1 MPTKKPLQLAQGDL
15 LFVAVPAEDFRG
27 EPAPK
32 DEYGRYILARGEAT
46 GHVHAIDAPEVEI
59 VKRDGVMYLKVDAP
73 SEVRH
78 ETAPNVLT
86 MEHNTVTLQP
96 GTWQLKRQ
104 FEWDMGAR
112 LMAD

>member
-1 MPTKKPLQLAQGDL
+1 MKEKTPKQLAQGDL
-15 LFVAVPAEDFRG
+15 LFVQAAAEDFKGTAVPR
-27 EPAPK
+27 
-32 DEYGRYILARGEAT
+32 DEFGRYILARGEAT

-59 VKRDGVMYLKVDAP
+59 LERDGVMYLKVDAP

-78 ETAPNVLT
+78 ETAPKVLT
-86 MEHNTVTLQP
+86 QEHGTVTLAP
-96 GTWQLKRQ
+96 GTWALKRQ